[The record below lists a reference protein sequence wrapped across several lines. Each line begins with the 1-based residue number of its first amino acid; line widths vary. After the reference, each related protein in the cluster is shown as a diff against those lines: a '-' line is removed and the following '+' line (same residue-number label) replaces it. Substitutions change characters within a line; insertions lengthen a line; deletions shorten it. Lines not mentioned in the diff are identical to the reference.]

1 GRAGRQGDP
10 GESQFYISLEDDL
23 MRIFGEDR
31 TARIMDKMGMK
42 EDEVITHPWI
52 TKAVERAQK
61 KVEQNNFAIRKRQLD
76 YDDVLNAQ
84 RSVIYDRRQNALRG
98 ARLSGD
104 LQDMLR
110 TFIERLVTQHFS
122 EGDLDEIREA
132 LLRHLAFDLQ
142 VDRELA
148 FTLGED
154 GLIERATE
162 DAWQHYQRKR
172 RVLAEPFF
180 QSAQNMV
187 SGKDGNPI
195 APTQKLYV
203 DFSDGRRVLR
213 ATVKVEDVL
222 ESNGQEIND
231 GLERAS
237 VLSVIDSKWVDHL
250 RDLDEV
256 KEGVGLRAYGQKDP
270 LVEYKMEAYR
280 LFEEL
285 IGEINEEVLGLV
297 FKAGPLVQQQGARPQ
312 QGPRA
317 RLDRNRARTRH
328 DSAEAD
334 YRIKGARS
342 SSNGAAER
350 DPSVTD
356 NAPVVV
362 EREPGRNDH
371 VLVLDPSTGQ
381 QHTMK
386 YKHALPKIQNQG
398 WQLLGQS

>member
-1 GRAGRQGDP
+1 
-10 GESQFYISLEDDL
+10 
-23 MRIFGEDR
+23 M
-31 TARIMDKMGMK
+31 
-42 EDEVITHPWI
+42 
-52 TKAVERAQK
+52 
-61 KVEQNNFAIRKRQLD
+61 
-76 YDDVLNAQ
+76 
-84 RSVIYDRRQNALRG
+84 
-98 ARLSGD
+98 
-104 LQDMLR
+104 
-110 TFIERLVTQHFS
+110 
-122 EGDLDEIREA
+122 
-132 LLRHLAFDLQ
+132 
-142 VDRELA
+142 DRELA

-180 QSAQNMV
+180 KSAENMV
-187 SGKDGNPI
+187 SGPKNGKGDGKPI
-195 APTQKLYV
+195 EPTQKLYV

-213 ATVKVEDVL
+213 ATVQVQDVL
-222 ESNGQEIND
+222 DSEGQEIND

-297 FKAGPLVQQQGARPQ
+297 FKAGPLVQQQGARAPQ
-312 QGPRA
+312 QAPRA

-334 YRIKGARS
+334 YRIKGGR
-342 SSNGAAER
+342 SSNGGGNGSAAER
-350 DPSVTD
+350 DPFRCHD
-356 NAPVVV
+356 L
-362 EREPGRNDH
+362 GD
-371 VLVLDPSTGQ
+371 
-381 QHTMK
+381 QHLP
-386 YKHALPKIQNQG
+386 HA
-398 WQLLGQS
+398 S